1 MPTSRTTITAST
13 AVTAGALAL
22 LASGLAA
29 TPANAQ
35 TMAMVSADWENQS
48 IMYMAGEGQVN
59 DLYITA
65 MAVGEDVREIGFNDE
80 AAIQPG
86 DHCRYLDP
94 EDDTFVV
101 CELPTDSTLP
111 DDIHAFLAD
120 GDDSIFTSD
129 PGVAAVHG
137 GPGNDELHAHTADMV
152 MGEDGD
158 DMIMGDAVLDGGDGM
173 DHLMGDASAEE
184 LYGGRG
190 DDMIEAYDGA
200 DTIYANS
207 GDDEVRAGRGADLVS
222 GGPDDDTLYGNS
234 GNDII
239 LGGPGTDALSG
250 GPGEDEVTQ

>member
-35 TMAMVSADWENQS
+35 SMTMVSADWDSQA

-59 DLYITA
+59 DLYVTA
-65 MAVGEDVREIGFNDE
+65 LGIGEEVREIGFNDE
-80 AAIQPG
+80 VAIQPG

-101 CELPTDSTLP
+101 CELPTGGTAP
-111 DDIHAFLAD
+111 DDIHVFLGD
-120 GDDSIFTSD
+120 GDDGLFTND
-129 PGVAAVHG
+129 PGVTAVHG
-137 GPGNDELHAHTADMV
+137 GPGNDELHAHTARMV
-152 MGEDGD
+152 MGEEGD
-158 DMIMGDAVLDGGDGM
+158 DMLMGADVLDGGDGM
-173 DHLMGDASAEE
+173 DHLMGDASDEE
-184 LYGGRG
+184 LHGGRG
-190 DDMIEAYDGA
+190 DDMIDGYDGA
-200 DTIYANS
+200 DTIYGNS
-207 GDDEVRAGRGADLVS
+207 GEDEVRAGRGHDLVS

-239 LGGPGTDALSG
+239 LGGPGADALSG